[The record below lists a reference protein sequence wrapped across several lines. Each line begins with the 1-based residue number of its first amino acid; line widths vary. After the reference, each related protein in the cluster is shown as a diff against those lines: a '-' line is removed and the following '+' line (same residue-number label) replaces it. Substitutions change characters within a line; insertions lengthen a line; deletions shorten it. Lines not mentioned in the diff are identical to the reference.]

1 MTPERALVCDARQM
15 RLLISLAL
23 LALLALAVVAGLLA
37 WGALDNLFRGYRDS
51 PVSTYLVIGLPA
63 LVVCLVALGAVVRLW
78 R

>member
-15 RLLISLAL
+15 RLLIS

-63 LVVCLVALGAVVRLW
+63 LVVCLVALGAVIRLW

>member
-15 RLLISLAL
+15 RLLIS

>member
-23 LALLALAVVAGLLA
+23 LAFAVVAGLLA

>member
-15 RLLISLAL
+15 RLLIS

-63 LVVCLVALGAVVRLW
+63 LVVCLVALGAVILLW